1 MFHEK
6 LKASRIKCEKT
17 QKDLADYLNI
27 SPQSVS
33 KWEKGEALPSIEY
46 LPKIAKFYN
55 CDINSFFEEQNTANI
70 ETLLKELKELEER
83 FEELECEEPNEDD
96 EEAYEEWEQEI
107 ERVEEEIEDIKD
119 KLEIGKDGKWHVV
132 DENLTKSPKQKDC
145 PTEKYKEFF
154 QIAKSVIVDNED
166 GAKLSNYLTENEAI
180 KENITYLCKLIMA
193 TNSASISML
202 QRRMEIGYHKAG
214 EIIVGL
220 EEIGVVTPFDGAN
233 ARKIIYEQLWKLKPY
248 LEIE

>member
-6 LKASRIKCEKT
+6 LKAIRIKSEKT

-33 KWEKGEALPSIEY
+33 KWEKGEALPSLEY

-70 ETLLKELKELEER
+70 EALLKELKELEER
-83 FEELECEEPNEDD
+83 LDDLGGEEPNEED
-96 EEAYEEWEQEI
+96 EEAYEEWEQEV
-107 ERVEEEIEDIKD
+107 ERVEEEIEEIKD
-119 KLEIGKDGKWHVV
+119 KLEIGNDGKWYVASA
-132 DENLTKSPKQKDC
+132 DLPKSPKQRDC

-166 GAKLSNYLTENEAI
+166 GAKLAAYLEENDAI
-180 KENITYLCKLIMA
+180 KESITYICKLIIA
-193 TNSASISML
+193 THSASISMI
-202 QRRMEIGYHKAG
+202 QRRMEMGYNKAG
-214 EIIVGL
+214 EIIAGL
-220 EEIGVVTPFDGAN
+220 EEIGVITPFDGAN
-233 ARKIIYEQLWKLKPY
+233 ARKIIYGQLWKLKPY

>member
-6 LKASRIKCEKT
+6 LKAIRIKCEKT

-33 KWEKGEALPSIEY
+33 KWEKGEALPSLEY

-70 ETLLKELKELEER
+70 EALLKELKELEER
-83 FEELECEEPNEDD
+83 LEELECEEPDEDD
-96 EEAYEEWEQEI
+96 EETYEEWEQEV
-107 ERVEEEIEDIKD
+107 ERVEEEIEEIKD
-119 KLEIGKDGKWHVV
+119 KLEIGNDGKWYVAHA
-132 DENLTKSPKQKDC
+132 DLPKSPKQRDC

-166 GAKLSNYLTENEAI
+166 GAKLSNYLAENEAI
-180 KENITYLCKLIMA
+180 KESVTYLCKLIMA
-193 TNSASISML
+193 TNSASISMI
-202 QRRMEIGYHKAG
+202 QRRMEMGYNKAG
-214 EIIVGL
+214 EIIEGL

-233 ARKIIYEQLWKLKPY
+233 ARKLVYGQLWKLKPF

>member
-1 MFHEK
+1 MFHKK
-6 LKASRIKCEKT
+6 LKENRIKCEKT

-46 LPKIAKFYN
+46 LPKIAEFYN

-83 FEELECEEPNEDD
+83 VEELECEEPDEDD

-107 ERVEEEIEDIKD
+107 ERVAEEIKDIKD
-119 KLEIGKDGKWHVV
+119 KLEIRNDGKWHVV
-132 DENLTKSPKQKDC
+132 SENLPNSPKQKDC

-154 QIAKSVIVDNED
+154 QIAKSVIIDNED
-166 GAKLSNYLTENEAI
+166 GAKLSNYLAENEGI

-193 TNSASISML
+193 TNSASISMI
-202 QRRMEIGYHKAG
+202 QRRMQIGYNKAG
-214 EIIVGL
+214 VIIEGF
-220 EEIGVVTPFDGAN
+220 EEMGVITPFDGVY
-233 ARKIIYEQLWKLKPY
+233 ARGIIYGQLWKLKRF